1 MYINNNKNNYE
12 NKIGDHN
19 HLVLIDSNNSFSK
32 KNNFSLSLNPINN
45 NDNKF
50 NNFYKHNNS
59 FQKNDTNYN
68 KKFSNTIYKHNLYNK
83 IFKPNN
89 LNNHKYLSFN
99 KFKSNIEIKQVNNQ
113 FKFNKENA
121 KKTLNS
127 KSKTKNYPQNNIESN
142 NSLRFD
148 KKNKSIQFTSKIHY
162 KNSNPLNNVLE
173 KYHFNIDNN
182 MLKTSNSIIN
192 QKLIKVNH
200 KQKRHSL
207 KLKNYNKE
215 DIIYKDIINNMRNN
229 SENTNIKYES
239 IQNLPKNTKTD
250 EKEKQKKCFF
260 CCFPFSIK

>member
-12 NKIGDHN
+12 NKIGDQN
-19 HLVLIDSNNSFSK
+19 HLILIDSNNSFSK

-45 NDNKF
+45 DDNKF
-50 NNFYKHNNS
+50 DKLYNNNYS
-59 FQKNDTNYN
+59 FQKNDSNNN
-68 KKFSNTIYKHNLYNK
+68 KKFSHTIYKRNVSSK

-89 LNNHKYLSFN
+89 HHYYKYLSFN

-121 KKTLNS
+121 KKTLYS
-127 KSKTKNYPQNNIESN
+127 KSKTKNFHENKN
-142 NSLRFD
+142 NSLRFE
-148 KKNKSIQFTSKIHY
+148 KKNKSNQYTSKIHY
-162 KNSNPLNNVLE
+162 KNSNPLNNIQE
-173 KYHFNIDNN
+173 KYQFNIDNN
-182 MLKTSNSIIN
+182 ILKTSNSIIN

-207 KLKNYNKE
+207 KLKINNKE

-239 IQNLPKNTKTD
+239 IQNMPKNTKTE

-260 CCFPFSIK
+260 CCFPFSVK